1 MEIKTILSHDIF
13 RLDLLTKYFIRLHS
27 SEKKKNGKIGKI
39 SLENLFSRVTCFI

>member
-27 SEKKKNGKIGKI
+27 SEKNWKNWKNFFGK
-39 SLENLFSRVTCFI
+39 FV

>member
-27 SEKKKNGKIGKI
+27 SEKKKKMEKLEKFLWKIC
-39 SLENLFSRVTCFI
+39 LVE

>member
-27 SEKKKNGKIGKI
+27 SEKKKMEKLEKFLWKIC
-39 SLENLFSRVTCFI
+39 LVE